1 MIAPARRRLLLAAA
15 FVAALVSAALAPSEE
30 APPPAKRKAKAPAA
44 PAAVQPAERLA
55 AREIIEVPPVSNY
68 QRSTAEG
75 ISVVNL
81 FEPRAPPSVAPAP
94 AKPVAPKPPFTY
106 MGLIEESGRTK
117 VALAQGDQL
126 LLVAKGEQFSGSYR
140 LDEVSP
146 DTIVV
151 TYLPLEERQSLS
163 MGALK

>member
-30 APPPAKRKAKAPAA
+30 APPAKRAAAA
-44 PAAVQPAERLA
+44 PAAAQQPQRLA

-68 QRSTAEG
+68 TRSMAEG
-75 ISVVNL
+75 ISVVNI
-81 FEPRAPPSVAPAP
+81 FEPQAPPSVAPAP

-126 LLVAKGEQFSGSYR
+126 LLVVKGEQFSGSYR
-140 LDEVSP
+140 LEEVSP
-146 DTIVV
+146 DSIVV

-163 MGALK
+163 MGASK